1 MCQVRDSEHTATPRT
16 FWREEATILGAVL
29 SVTGQTEFVGFV
41 GMGVGKSKHKR
52 KRSLE
57 QRNKM

>member
-41 GMGVGKSKHKR
+41 GMGVGKA
-52 KRSLE
+52 SLRGKE
-57 QRNKM
+57 A